1 VFYSFVDLYDDDD
14 DDDDDDVAIDGL
26 YLYIHLIHTATFYP
40 IG

>member
-1 VFYSFVDLYDDDD
+1 VFYSIVDLCDD

-26 YLYIHLIHTATFYP
+26 YLYIHLIHTTTFYP

>member
-26 YLYIHLIHTATFYP
+26 YLYIHLIHTTTLYP